1 MKKYF
6 SILFL
11 ALFALAFSQKKWTL
25 RECVDYAVKNNLQ
38 VINNQY
44 NADIQSK
51 NLAMAKNNY
60 LPSVTGSVNN
70 SASFGQ
76 TQGFSGSIGR
86 NDNFNNNA
94 NVNANIQVYNGG
106 RIKKTAEK
114 SQFDLDAS
122 LLDTEKTKNDI
133 SVQVA
138 QYYLQVLLNKE
149 VKKITDESVANAE
162 KILNRAKATTEVGTT
177 AKTVEA
183 EATASFARE
192 KQKQKSAEIDIER
205 ALFNLAMILQLK
217 DFQNFDVQ
225 EFPLPDMLSTPLNS
239 TDSFIEKAYE
249 NQPQIKAAETRI
261 LSAQKQ
267 VEITKTQ
274 FLPTV
279 TASAGISSFYYNN
292 LTTDITGANTTT
304 GQIFYENNFAKQYKD
319 NFGQNLGLSVNI
331 PIFNKGNTKLQV
343 EQAKISENIAK
354 NTLDQQKQSVRQ
366 DVQKAY
372 FDANANYENFMAAV
386 EAEKSTKLALEF
398 AEKSYEAGRSTI
410 YDLNNARNNYVNAQS
425 TVSQAKYNYIFSMK
439 LLNFYAGIPLTENL

>member
-44 NADIQSK
+44 NNDIQSK
-51 NLAMAKNNY
+51 NLAMAKNDY
-60 LPSVTGSVNN
+60 LPTVSGSVNN

-76 TQGFSGSIGR
+76 SQYVNTIVR
-86 NDNFNNNA
+86 NDNFSNNA
-94 NVNANIQVYNGG
+94 NIGANIQLYNAG
-106 RIKKTAEK
+106 RIRKTAEK
-114 SQFDLDAS
+114 SQYDLTAS
-122 LLDTEKTKNDI
+122 LLDTEKTKNDV
-133 SVQVA
+133 SLQVA
-138 QYYLQVLLNKE
+138 QLYLQILLNKE
-149 VKKITDESVANAE
+149 VKKITDESVNNAE
-162 KILNRAKATTEVGTT
+162 KVLNRAKITTEVGTT
-177 AKTVEA
+177 AKTIEA
-183 EATASFARE
+183 EATASLARE
-192 KQKQKSAEIDIER
+192 KQRQKSAEIDIER
-205 ALFNLAMILQLK
+205 SLFNLAMLLQLK
-217 DFQNFDVQ
+217 EFKEFDVQ
-225 EFPLPDMLSTPLNS
+225 EVPLPSMLAAPLNS
-239 TDSFIEKAYE
+239 TDNIINTAYE
-249 NQPQIKAAETRI
+249 NQPQVKAAETRI

-267 VEITKTQ
+267 IEIAKTL
-274 FLPTV
+274 FLPSV
-279 TASAGISSFYYNN
+279 SASAGFGSFYFNR
-292 LTTDITGANTTT
+292 LSGVFD
-304 GQIFYENNFAKQYKD
+304 GQGNRVSQDDFMKQYKD
-319 NFGQNLGLSVNI
+319 NFGQNLGLSLNI

-354 NTLDQQKQSVRQ
+354 NTLEQQKLSVRQ

-386 EAEKSTKLALEF
+386 EAEKSTKLALDF

-439 LLNFYAGIPLTENL
+439 LLNFYAGIPLTDNL

>member
-51 NLAMAKNNY
+51 NLAMAKNDY
-60 LPSVTGSVNN
+60 LPSV
-70 SASFGQ
+70 
-76 TQGFSGSIGR
+76 SGT
-86 NDNFNNNA
+86 FNNNA
-94 NVNANIQVYNGG
+94 NFGQGRDYLGQSVRTDAFNNSASIGANMQIYNGG

-183 EATASFARE
+183 EATASLARE

-274 FLPTV
+274 FLPSV
-279 TASAGISSFYYNN
+279 SATAGLGTSYYDPFSSNN
-292 LTTDITGANTTT
+292 NGL
-304 GQIFYENNFAKQYKD
+304 FKQYQD
-319 NFGQNLGLSVNI
+319 NFGQQVALSANI

>member
-44 NADIQSK
+44 NNDIQSK
-51 NLAMAKNNY
+51 NLAMAKNDY
-60 LPSVTGSVNN
+60 LPTVSGSVSN

-76 TQGFSGSIGR
+76 TQGFTGSIGR
-86 NDNFNNNA
+86 NDNFNNS
-94 NVNANIQVYNGG
+94 ANIGANMQVYNGG
-106 RIKKTAEK
+106 RIRKTAEK
-114 SQFDLDAS
+114 SQYDLTAS
-122 LLDTEKTKNDI
+122 LLDTEKTKNDV
-133 SVQVA
+133 SLQVA
-138 QYYLQVLLNKE
+138 QLYLQILLNKE
-149 VKKITDESVANAE
+149 VKKITDESVNNAE
-162 KILNRAKATTEVGTT
+162 KVLNRAKITTEVGTT

-183 EATASFARE
+183 EATASLARE
-192 KQKQKSAEIDIER
+192 KQRQKSAEIDIER
-205 ALFNLAMILQLK
+205 SLFNLAMLLQLK
-217 DFQNFDVQ
+217 EFKEFDVQ
-225 EFPLPDMLSTPLNS
+225 EVPLPSMLAAPLNS
-239 TDSFIEKAYE
+239 TDNIINTAYE
-249 NQPQIKAAETRI
+249 NQPQVKAAETRI

-267 VEITKTQ
+267 IDIAKTQ
-274 FLPTV
+274 FYPTV
-279 TASAGISSFYYNN
+279 SANAGIGTIYFNN
-292 LTTDITGANTTT
+292 LSTDITSTLLT
-304 GQIFYENNFAKQYKD
+304 GEVIKEKSFFKQYKD
-319 NFGQNLGLSVNI
+319 NFGQNLGLSLNI

-354 NTLDQQKQSVRQ
+354 NTLEQQKLSVRQ

-386 EAEKSTKLALEF
+386 EAEKSTKLALDF

-439 LLNFYAGIPLTENL
+439 LLNFYAGIPLTDNL

>member
-44 NADIQSK
+44 NNDIQSK
-51 NLAMAKNNY
+51 NLAMAKNDY
-60 LPSVTGSVNN
+60 LPTVSGSVSN

-76 TQGFSGSIGR
+76 SQYVNTIVR
-86 NDNFNNNA
+86 NDNFSNNA
-94 NVNANIQVYNGG
+94 NIGANIQLYNAG
-106 RIKKTAEK
+106 RIRKTAEK
-114 SQFDLDAS
+114 SQYDLTAS
-122 LLDTEKTKNDI
+122 LLDTEKTKNDV
-133 SVQVA
+133 SLQVA
-138 QYYLQVLLNKE
+138 QLYLQILLNKE
-149 VKKITDESVANAE
+149 VKKITDESVNNAE
-162 KILNRAKATTEVGTT
+162 KVLNRAKITTEVGTT

-183 EATASFARE
+183 EATASLARE
-192 KQKQKSAEIDIER
+192 KQRQKSAEIDIER
-205 ALFNLAMILQLK
+205 SLFNLAMLLQLK
-217 DFQNFDVQ
+217 EFKEFDVQ
-225 EFPLPDMLSTPLNS
+225 EVPLPSMLAAPLNS
-239 TDSFIEKAYE
+239 TDNIVNTAYE
-249 NQPQIKAAETRI
+249 NQPQVKAAETRI

-267 VEITKTQ
+267 IEIAKTL
-274 FLPTV
+274 FLPSV
-279 TASAGISSFYYNN
+279 SASAGFGSFYFNR
-292 LTTDITGANTTT
+292 LSGVFD
-304 GQIFYENNFAKQYKD
+304 GQGNRVSQDDFMKQYKD
-319 NFGQNLGLSVNI
+319 NFGQNLGLSLNI

-354 NTLDQQKQSVRQ
+354 NTLEQQKLSVRQ

-386 EAEKSTKLALEF
+386 EAEKSTKLALDF

-439 LLNFYAGIPLTENL
+439 LLNFYAGIPLTDNL

>member
-1 MKKYF
+1 MKKNY

-11 ALFALAFSQKKWTL
+11 ALFTFAFSQKKWTL

-38 VINNQY
+38 VISNQY
-44 NADIQSK
+44 NADVRSK
-51 NLAMAKNNY
+51 SLDIAKNDY
-60 LPSVTGSVNN
+60 LPTV
-70 SASFGQ
+70 SANVGNTTNFGQ
-76 TQGFSGSIGR
+76 TQGFTGSIGR
-86 NDNFNNNA
+86 NDNFNNSANIGA
-94 NVNANIQVYNGG
+94 NVQVYNGG
-106 RIKKTAEK
+106 RIKKNAEK
-114 SQFDLDAS
+114 SQYDLDAS
-122 LLDTEKTKNDI
+122 ILDTEKTKNDI
-133 SVQVA
+133 SLQVA
-138 QYYLQVLLNKE
+138 QQYLQILLNKE

-162 KILNRAKATTEVGTT
+162 KVLKRAKITTTEGST

-183 EATASFARE
+183 EAAAGLARE
-192 KQKQKSAEIDIER
+192 KQKQKSAEIDIKR
-205 ALFNLAMILQLK
+205 ALFNLAMLLQLK
-217 DFQNFDVQ
+217 EYNDFDVQ
-225 EFPLPDMLSTPLNS
+225 DVAVPEMLAAPLDS
-239 TDSFIEKAYE
+239 TDNILDKAYG
-249 NQPQIKAAETRI
+249 NQPQVKAAETRI

-267 VEITKTQ
+267 VEIAKTQ

-279 TASAGISSFYYNN
+279 TANAGISTFYFNKLSGVYDVSGNKVAQDSF
-292 LTTDITGANTTT
+292 
-304 GQIFYENNFAKQYKD
+304 FEQYKD

-354 NTLDQQKQSVRQ
+354 NALEQQKLSVKQ

-372 FDANANYENFMAAV
+372 FDANANYENYMAAT

-439 LLNFYAGIPLTENL
+439 LLNFYAGIPLTDNL

>member
-44 NADIQSK
+44 NNDIQSK
-51 NLAMAKNNY
+51 NLAMAKNDY
-60 LPSVTGSVNN
+60 LPTVSGSVSN

-76 TQGFSGSIGR
+76 TQGFTGSIGR
-86 NDNFNNNA
+86 NDNFNNS
-94 NVNANIQVYNGG
+94 ANIGANMQVYNGG
-106 RIKKTAEK
+106 RIRKTAEK
-114 SQFDLDAS
+114 SQYDLTAS
-122 LLDTEKTKNDI
+122 LLDTEKTKNDV
-133 SVQVA
+133 SLQVA
-138 QYYLQVLLNKE
+138 QLYLQILLNKE
-149 VKKITDESVANAE
+149 VKKITDESVNNAG
-162 KILNRAKATTEVGTT
+162 KVLNRAKITTEVGTT
-177 AKTVEA
+177 AKTIEA
-183 EATASFARE
+183 EATASLARE
-192 KQKQKSAEIDIER
+192 KQRQKSAEIDIER
-205 ALFNLAMILQLK
+205 SLFNLAMLLQLK
-217 DFQNFDVQ
+217 EFKEFDVQ
-225 EFPLPDMLSTPLNS
+225 EVPLPSMLAAPLNS
-239 TDSFIEKAYE
+239 TDNIVNTAYE
-249 NQPQIKAAETRI
+249 NQPQVKAAETRI

-267 VEITKTQ
+267 IDIAKTQ
-274 FLPTV
+274 FYPTV
-279 TASAGISSFYYNN
+279 SANAGIGTIYFNN
-292 LTTDITGANTTT
+292 LSTDITSTLLT
-304 GQIFYENNFAKQYKD
+304 GEVIKEKSFFKQYKD
-319 NFGQNLGLSVNI
+319 NFGQNLGLSLNI

-354 NTLDQQKQSVRQ
+354 NTLEQQKLSVRQ

-386 EAEKSTKLALEF
+386 EAEKSTKLALDF

-439 LLNFYAGIPLTENL
+439 LLNFYAGIPLTDNL